1 MPFGFFAIGPG
12 NDTKPGPGEKGS
24 SHGQRSVPGGILELS
39 GLAQVSRELAEGEKA
54 RGDRPV
60 TYEEAQVRSE
70 ERRIRNSNLN
80 AYIAGFLEQLQ
91 GVVIDTQHRL
101 ISFSSSK
108 DPQPEEAAR
117 ELLALISLRS
127 ERLQTSLLEY
137 QETILATSNLAELK
151 VNYDGDESMFRLA
164 TNPAK
169 ILGEV
174 LRGLSR
180 VSAHLSSLV
189 NSRTGEVR
197 DAIEAYKE
205 AKEVS
210 SEVFCALGDVLAGE
224 RGISIT
230 ISGLRNRV

>member
-1 MPFGFFAIGPG
+1 
-12 NDTKPGPGEKGS
+12 
-24 SHGQRSVPGGILELS
+24 
-39 GLAQVSRELAEGEKA
+39 
-54 RGDRPV
+54 V